1 MKSAITKI
9 FNTNVGLP
17 LIIILLVGINW
28 LAGIFHTAID
38 FTNEKRFTL
47 SNSTKS
53 ILTHLD
59 STVDITVLLSGDIK
73 SEFKKLSNSTKE
85 LLENFK
91 NYGGKNIQY
100 KFELPGEGL
109 DDSAK
114 AKVFES
120 LIGMGLR
127 PTNQKVQAKEGE
139 GNNNRQVFP
148 AAIINYHGKS
158 VAIDLLQGQVQKNT
172 FNSGDILDKQSLNS
186 AEALLEYKFA
196 NAIQKLTQ
204 QQVPLVGYAYGNG
217 EPKYGFLPVND
228 VFETLGRNFIVDTVN
243 VKTQPF
249 ISPEYDALVIVKPV
263 DKFSDDDKFK
273 LDQYVMNGGRL
284 LFFIDVL
291 YAERDSLQNGDLIA
305 YSRDLNLNDLL
316 FRYGV
321 RINTDLIADKH
332 SDVIPVEVG
341 SVGGQSQKQ
350 LLPWPYSPLLQP
362 GSEHAIVKNQADVL
376 AQFANS
382 IDTVEAVGITK
393 TILLAT
399 SSNSY
404 TMATPARVALN
415 SLQTEEDVSKYN
427 RKNIPVAVL
436 MEGKFKSLY
445 ANRVTQAQMDTL
457 KQYNIPFAKEAAVPG
472 KVIVVSD
479 ADIVMNQVSEAI
491 GPLPMGTNKYT
502 KVGYANKDFFLSCT
516 EYLANKNNIL
526 DAKAKDYTLRL
537 LDVQK
542 VADERSFWQIINIVV
557 PIALVCLFALIYQW
571 WRKRKYTVANA

>member
-1 MKSAITKI
+1 MKSI
-9 FNTNVGLP
+9 FNKIVNSKAWLP
-17 LIIILLVGINW
+17 LAILLLVLINW
-28 LAGIFHTAID
+28 LAATWHASID

-53 ILTHLD
+53 VLRNLD

-73 SEFKKLSNSTKE
+73 SEFKKLSNSTRE

-100 KFELPGEGL
+100 KFEIPGEGL

-114 AKVFES
+114 SKVFES
-120 LIGMGLR
+120 LIQMGLR
-127 PTNQKVQAKEGE
+127 PTNQKVQLKEGE
-139 GNNNRQVFP
+139 GNNNRQIFP
-148 AAIINYHGKS
+148 AAIVNYHGKS
-158 VAIDLLQGQVQKNT
+158 IAIDLLQGQVQKNT
-172 FNSGDILDKQSLNS
+172 FNSSDILDKQSLNS

-204 QQVPLVGYAYGNG
+204 QEVPLVGYAYGNG
-217 EPKYGFLPVND
+217 EPQYGFLPVND
-228 VFETLGRNFIVDTVN
+228 VFETLGSNFIVDTVN
-243 VKTQPF
+243 VRTQPF

-263 DKFSDDDKFK
+263 DKFTDEDKFK

-305 YSRDLNLNDLL
+305 YARDLNLNDIL

-332 SDVIPVEVG
+332 CDVIPVEVG

-350 LLPWPYSPLLQP
+350 LLPWPYSPLLQS
-362 GSEHAIVKNQADVL
+362 GSENAIVKNQADVV

-382 IDTVEAVGITK
+382 IDTVEAAGINK

-399 SSNSY
+399 SNNSY
-404 TMATPARVALN
+404 TMATPARVELN
-415 SLQTEEDVSKYN
+415 SLQTAEDISKYN
-427 RKNIPVAVL
+427 RTNIPVAVL
-436 MEGKFKSLY
+436 LEGKFSSLY
-445 ANRVTQAQMDTL
+445 ANRASQAQLDTL
-457 KQYNIPFAKEAAVPG
+457 KHYNIPFVKESAMPG
-472 KVIVVSD
+472 KVIVVGD

-502 KVGYANKDFFLSCT
+502 KVGYANKDFFLTCI
-516 EYLANKNNIL
+516 EYLANRNNIL
-526 DAKAKDYTLRL
+526 EAKGKDYTLRL
-537 LDVQK
+537 LDVKK
-542 VADERSFWQIINIVV
+542 VEEERTWWQIVNIVA
-557 PIALVCLFALIYQW
+557 PITLVFLFALIYQW
-571 WRKRKYTVANA
+571 WRKRKYTK